1 MPARLG
7 TRASSRAPLLVP
19 FVCGF
24 EPDLTMRRLQIIL
37 IGVVAALLLL
47 VAKFRDVNP
56 TARAGRAALADLSR
70 QAVISIRLEPARSR
84 SVIRAPI
91 DITDT
96 AEVAEFVRWM
106 SPLKEF
112 QPNHPNP
119 SRYVVVTF
127 KLRDRVIS
135 GELAGGQTSALFYYY
150 SDTDQGWVYG
160 TYLVPNAAPL
170 FALIE
175 RLAQPAP

>member
-1 MPARLG
+1 
-7 TRASSRAPLLVP
+7 
-19 FVCGF
+19 
-24 EPDLTMRRLQIIL
+24 MRRLQVVL
-37 IGVVAALLLL
+37 IGVVAVLLLFL
-47 VAKFRDVNP
+47 VKFRDVNP

-70 QAVISIRLEPARSR
+70 QSVVSIRLEPSRSR

-91 DITDT
+91 DITVP
-96 AEVAEFVRWM
+96 EQIAEFVRWM

-119 SRYVVVTF
+119 SRYVVVSV
-127 KLRDRVIS
+127 KLKDRVIS
-135 GELAGGQTSALFYYY
+135 GELAGGQSSALFYYY

-160 TYLVPNAAPL
+160 TYLVPNAGPL